1 MCCDLSVQ
9 IQAMRNGDVPLQ
21 LRGHT
26 LVLNWNSL
34 TLSLLRQLY
43 HAQHDPKHCLYKR
56 PVVVLAG
63 EQQLQQQQQHG
74 CTAIVMHCFA
84 VQVRHRWCLGWNS
97 SSRARHGVE
106 WSVRL
111 LLLLPLLLLCR
122 QAQSR
127 NGCSGADDHEGPQV

>member
-1 MCCDLSVQ
+1 MVLLHVLCALLVQ

-43 HAQHDPKHCLYKR
+43 HAQHDPKHCLYKQ

-63 EQQLQQQQQHG
+63 EQQQQHDVKLWF
-74 CTAIVMHCFA
+74 CTGLLRRCADA
-84 VQVRHRWCLGWNS
+84 QSWCLG
-97 SSRARHGVE
+97 VE
-106 WSVRL
+106 K
-111 LLLLPLLLLCR
+111 
-122 QAQSR
+122 Q
-127 NGCSGADDHEGPQV
+127 

>member
-1 MCCDLSVQ
+1 MLLLLLLLRQ

-63 EQQLQQQQQHG
+63 EQQQAAAAATG
-74 CTAIVMHCFA
+74 AAT
-84 VQVRHRWCLGWNS
+84 GDNS
-97 SSRARHGVE
+97 
-106 WSVRL
+106 W
-111 LLLLPLLLLCR
+111 
-122 QAQSR
+122 R
-127 NGCSGADDHEGPQV
+127 N

>member
-1 MCCDLSVQ
+1 VQ

-63 EQQLQQQQQHG
+63 EQKQQQHERK
-74 CTAIVMHCFA
+74 AIVIVMYCTG
-84 VQVRHRWCLGWNS
+84 VPRSCLS
-97 SSRARHGVE
+97 F
-106 WSVRL
+106 
-111 LLLLPLLLLCR
+111 
-122 QAQSR
+122 
-127 NGCSGADDHEGPQV
+127 